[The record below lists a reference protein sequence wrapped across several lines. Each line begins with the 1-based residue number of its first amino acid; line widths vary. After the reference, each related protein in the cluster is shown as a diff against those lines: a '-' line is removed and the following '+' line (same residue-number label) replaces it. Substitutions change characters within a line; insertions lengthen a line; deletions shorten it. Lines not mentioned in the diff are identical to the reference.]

1 MLKIRRKVLLLLLVA
16 TALFITWLL
25 YVPYRPERLLRTI
38 PANAQVLTTHQNLAA
53 RWPAI
58 LQNPVLQSLA
68 MSVGV
73 EAASL
78 NTLATD
84 AETLQWVRRLASRD
98 TVLAYVPRLGA
109 SGRPAWVL
117 ASWLGGDSQ
126 KLRLQLLW
134 FPPPG
139 FERHT
144 PHNGAPYWTV
154 RVPGLKSGVQLALTF
169 VEGMAIA
176 TLGEDST
183 AILEILDTADGILPS
198 LASARGAKF
207 SDYWCLAMS
216 APDHGWVDTGA
227 FARRK
232 PNTPAPPPLTISLTA
247 IEPRYLEGNLCGPL
261 PLPPAKTSAKPME
274 AGDLVKLTGNLPMVA
289 VVVRTEAA
297 LPELTAALGPEWSG
311 VLDAALRLQ
320 NADRVALFLMGGDYG
335 GRFYGFRIPAL
346 VAGFPVRAGNAM
358 PGLMHGVLDQLNT
371 QHGWGL
377 IPRESKVG
385 NHTLYA
391 IEGTTPSA
399 YSRLPPEE
407 LPAYAVC
414 DNWFLVA
421 SSLRALTALVAR
433 YDRPEATEQ
442 MRGVRWTDGLDISR
456 GGAYGW
462 VDFARAR
469 DELRLIIAGYSLKL
483 MLDDPRKAAVQRQQL
498 NTYKAWLD
506 ALAPLG
512 EAKLWLTSDGQLSA
526 LRFEIG
532 TPAK

>member
-1 MLKIRRKVLLLLLVA
+1 MLKFRRKTLLLVA
-16 TALFITWLL
+16 AATIMFMVWLL
-25 YVPYRPERLLRTI
+25 YVPYRPERLLRVI
-38 PANAQVLTTHQNLAA
+38 PANAQLLTIHQNLAT
-53 RWPAI
+53 RWPAM

-73 EAASL
+73 DAFAL
-78 NTLATD
+78 RTLATD
-84 AETLQWVRRLASRD
+84 AETLRWVQRLAAHD
-98 TVLAYVPRLGA
+98 TALAYIPHIGA

-139 FERHT
+139 FTRHA
-144 PHNGAPYWTV
+144 PHNGVPYWTV
-154 RVPGLKSGVQLALTF
+154 NVPGLKPGVQLALAF
-169 VEGMAIA
+169 VEGMVIA
-176 TLGEDST
+176 TLGDDSS
-183 AILEILDTADGILPS
+183 AILELLDSSDGILPS

-207 SDYWCLAMS
+207 SDYQCLAPS

-227 FARRK
+227 LVQRK
-232 PNTPAPPPLTISLTA
+232 PNTPVPPPLTMSLTA
-247 IEPRYLEGNLCGPL
+247 VEPHYAEGNLCGPL
-261 PLPPAKTSAKPME
+261 PLPAAKTSAKPME

-289 VVVRTEAA
+289 ALIRTETALPSLETILGPAWKDELNAA
-297 LPELTAALGPEWSG
+297 LQ
-311 VLDAALRLQ
+311 LQ
-320 NADRVALFLMGGDYG
+320 HADRIALFLMGGDYG
-335 GRFYGFRIPAL
+335 GRLYGFRIPAL
-346 VAGFPVRAGNAM
+346 IAGFPVRAGEAM
-358 PGLMHGVLDQLNT
+358 PGLLHGVLDRLNT
-371 QHGWGL
+371 QRGWGL
-377 IPRESKVG
+377 IPREIKIG

-391 IEGTTPSA
+391 VEGTRQNAFSL
-399 YSRLPPEE
+399 LPPEE
-407 LPAYAVC
+407 LPAYTVC

-433 YDRPEATEQ
+433 YDRPEAAEQ
-442 MRGVRWTDGLDISR
+442 AGTARWTDGLDIAR

-483 MLDDPRKAAVQRQQL
+483 MLDDPRKAAGQRQQL

-512 EAKLWLTSDGQLSA
+512 QAKLWLTSDGQLSA

-532 TPAK
+532 KSSK

>member
-1 MLKIRRKVLLLLLVA
+1 MLKFRRKTLLLVA
-16 TALFITWLL
+16 VATIIFAAWLL
-25 YVPYRPERLLRTI
+25 YVPYRPERLLRAI
-38 PANAQVLTTHQNLAA
+38 PANAQILTTHQNLAA

-73 EAASL
+73 ETTAL

-84 AETLQWVRRLASRD
+84 PETLQWVRRLASRD
-98 TVLAYVPRLGA
+98 TVLAYAPRLGA

-117 ASWLGGDSQ
+117 TSWLGGDSQ

-144 PHNGAPYWTV
+144 PHNGAAFWTV
-154 RVPGLKSGVQLALTF
+154 RVPGLKPGIHLALAF
-169 VEGMAIA
+169 AEGMVIA

-183 AILEILDTADGILPS
+183 AMLEVLDTSAGILPS
-198 LASARGAKF
+198 LAVARGAKL
-207 SDYWCLAMS
+207 SDYWCLAPT

-227 FARRK
+227 FVRRK
-232 PNTPAPPPLTISLTA
+232 PNTPAPPPLTLSLTA
-247 IEPRYLEGNLCGPL
+247 IEPRYVEGNLCGPL

-274 AGDLVKLTGNLPMVA
+274 AGDLVKLTGNLPIIA
-289 VVVRTEAA
+289 ALVRTETA
-297 LPELTAALGPEWSG
+297 LPSLSAALGPEWKDE
-311 VLDAALRLQ
+311 LDAALRLQ
-320 NADRVALFLMGGDYG
+320 HADRIALFLMGGDYG

-346 VAGFPVRAGNAM
+346 VAGFPVRAGDAM
-358 PGLMHGVLDQLNT
+358 PGLLHGVLDRLNT
-371 QHGWGL
+371 QRGWGL
-377 IPRESKVG
+377 IPREIKVG

-391 IEGTTPSA
+391 VEGTTQNAFSL
-399 YSRLPPEE
+399 LPPEE
-407 LPAYAVC
+407 LPAYTVC

-433 YDRPEATEQ
+433 YDRPEVAEQ
-442 MRGVRWTDGLDISR
+442 APSARWTDGLDIAR

-483 MLDDPRKAAVQRQQL
+483 MLDDPRKAAGQRQQL
-498 NTYKAWLD
+498 NAFKGWLD

-512 EAKLWLTSDGQLSA
+512 EAKLWLTSDGQLAA

-532 TPAK
+532 KPAK

>member
-1 MLKIRRKVLLLLLVA
+1 MLKFRRKTLLLTTVA
-16 TALFITWLL
+16 VVVFVAWLL
-25 YVPYRPERLLRTI
+25 YVPYRPERLLCVI
-38 PANAQVLTTHQNLAA
+38 PANAQFLTTHQNLAA

-58 LQNPVLQSLA
+58 LQNPVSQSLV

-73 EAASL
+73 EANEL

-84 AETLQWVRRLASRD
+84 PETLRWVRRLASRD
-98 TVLAYVPRLGA
+98 TILAYAPHLGV

-134 FPPPG
+134 FPPPC
-139 FERHT
+139 FVHHT

-154 RVPGLKSGVQLALTF
+154 RVPGLKSGVQLTLAF
-169 VEGMAIA
+169 VEGIAIA
-176 TLGEDST
+176 TLGEDPT
-183 AILEILDTADGILPS
+183 AILDVLDTSDGRLPA

-207 SDYWCLAMS
+207 SDYWRLALS

-227 FARRK
+227 FVRHK
-232 PNTPAPPPLTISLTA
+232 PNTPTPPPLTISLTA
-247 IEPRYLEGNLCGPL
+247 IEPHYVEGNLCGPL
-261 PLPPAKTSAKPME
+261 PLPAAKTSAKPLE
-274 AGDLVKLTGNLPMVA
+274 AGDLTKLTGNLPLAA
-289 VVVRTEAA
+289 VMIRAATA
-297 LPELTAALGPEWSG
+297 LPALRATFGPEWAD
-311 VLDAALRLQ
+311 VLDAALRPQ
-320 NADRVALFLMGGDYG
+320 NTDRIALFLMGGEYG
-335 GRFYGFRIPAL
+335 GRLYGFRIPAL
-346 VAGFPVRAGNAM
+346 IAGFPVRAGDAL
-358 PGLMHGVLDQLNT
+358 PGLMQGVLDRLNT

-377 IPRESKVG
+377 ITREIKIG
-385 NHTLYA
+385 NHTLHA
-391 IEGTTPSA
+391 VEGTTQNAFSM
-399 YSRLPPEE
+399 LPLEE
-407 LPAYAVC
+407 RPAYAVC
-414 DNWFLVA
+414 DHWVLVA

-433 YDRPEATEQ
+433 YDRPEAAAQ
-442 MRGVRWTDGLDISR
+442 MRGVRWTDGLDIAR

-483 MLDDPRKAAVQRQQL
+483 MLDDPRKAAGQRQQL
-498 NTYKAWLD
+498 KVYKAWLD

-512 EAKLWLTSDGQLSA
+512 EAKFWLTSDGRLSA